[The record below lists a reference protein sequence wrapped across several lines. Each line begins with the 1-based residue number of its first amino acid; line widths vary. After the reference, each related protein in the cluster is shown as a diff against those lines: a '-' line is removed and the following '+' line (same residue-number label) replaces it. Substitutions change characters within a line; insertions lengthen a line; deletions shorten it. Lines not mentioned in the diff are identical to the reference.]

1 MSVSTQ
7 QQVRT
12 AAELRARSRRSPRLS
27 SPVSLGIGVALL
39 LAAAYA
45 SLVMGTAGATPVKA
59 AQALFAFDPS
69 SDTHVI
75 VRTARLPRMVIGIGV
90 GAALAI
96 AGAIMQ
102 ALTRNPLADP
112 SILGINYG
120 AALTAVAAVVVF
132 EVGVE
137 GAVPAALAGAAAA
150 AVVVY
155 LLGSAGGGGLTA
167 MKLTVAGAA
176 IAALLFAV
184 MQGVLVLSEQS
195 LEQGRRWLAGSL
207 SGQDLDTFLVIAPYL
222 GAGLIIALALGRAL
236 TTFEL
241 GEETARGLGQRTA
254 LVKGAGGL
262 AVVLLAG
269 SAVAIAGP
277 IGFVG
282 LAVPH
287 LSRAVVGSDYRRVLP
302 HAALHGAVLLLLADV
317 AARLVIPPRE
327 LPVGVMTALVGA
339 PFFLHIA
346 SRMGSGR

>member
-1 MSVSTQ
+1 MAVSTPQ
-7 QQVRT
+7 RFRT
-12 AAELRARSRRSPRLS
+12 AAEFRAGRRRSPRLS
-27 SPVSLGIGVALL
+27 TPASLAIGAGLL
-39 LAAAYA
+39 LIVAYA
-45 SLVMGTAGATPVKA
+45 SLVVGTAGATPVKA
-59 AQALFAFDPS
+59 VQALFAFSPG
-69 SDTHVI
+69 SDTQVI
-75 VRTARLPRMVIGIGV
+75 VRTARLPRTAIGIGV
-90 GAALAI
+90 GAALAV

-132 EVGVE
+132 KVPVE
-137 GAVPAALAGAAAA
+137 GAVPAALAGAAAT

-176 IAALLFAV
+176 TGALLFAV
-184 MQGVLVLSEQS
+184 MQGLLVLSEQS

-207 SGQDLDTFLVIAPYL
+207 TGRDLEAFIAVAPYL
-222 GAGLIIALALGRAL
+222 AAGLVVALALGRAL

-241 GEETARGLGQRTA
+241 GEQTARGLGQRTT
-254 LVKGAGGL
+254 LVKGAAGA

-269 SAVAIAGP
+269 SAVAVAGP

-287 LSRAVVGSDYRRVLP
+287 FSRVVVGSDYRRVLP

-327 LPVGVMTALVGA
+327 LPVGVMTALVGV

-346 SRMGSGR
+346 SRMGSAR